1 MKVYGADFSGA
12 QQPRNICYVEGE
24 LDRDLL
30 TITQMTHCDDRLDL
44 FAAIV
49 HSRAPWGLDFPFAL
63 TRQIYEWLGVAGW
76 EGLLA
81 QVARMHRY
89 EFREI
94 HLGHQE
100 GKCREPGIYCRYTDV
115 AVNAYSAMKQHNP
128 NMRGM
133 TYGGLKLLAH
143 LRQANVQ
150 VYPFDAYDGDAARVY
165 EVYPSHTWKQVG
177 LPRGMDMQRFADHF
191 NRLEAVPLQVRLEWE
206 TVENQDMADSVVA
219 CVTTAAALSG
229 LEPGWDICPPAVTAA
244 EWQHRHDEGLIIR
257 F

>member
-12 QQPRNICYVEGE
+12 ARPRNIYYVEGE

-30 TITQMTHCDDRLDL
+30 TITQVTHCDDRLDL

-63 TRQIYEWLGVAGW
+63 TQQAYKWLGVGSW
-76 EGLLA
+76 EGLLT
-81 QVARMHRY
+81 QIARMHRR
-89 EFREI
+89 EFPEK
-94 HLGHQE
+94 LPGGHE
-100 GKCREPGIYCRYTDV
+100 GKCAKPGIYCRHTDV
-115 AVNAYSAMKQHNP
+115 KVNAYSPIKKYNP

-143 LRQANVQ
+143 LRQMDVQ
-150 VYPFDAYDGDAARVY
+150 IYPFDAYGEGAARVY

-177 LPRGMDMQRFADHF
+177 LPRGKDMQRFADHF
-191 NRLEAVPLQVRLEWE
+191 NRLEAVPLEVRLELE
-206 TVENQDMADSVVA
+206 TVENQDIADSVVA
-219 CVTTAAALSG
+219 CVTTAAALSE
-229 LEPGWDICPPAVTAA
+229 LEPDWEKCPRTVTAA